1 VIELFQG
8 AWVRERR
15 LLAVFLITGSLY
27 FGMLA
32 LGTALDFLAQFQQII
47 IAVFLAW
54 LLAFLISPLVHRVQT
69 SLRVGRGAAVGMAFG
84 LTLIGLGS
92 FLLIVAA
99 TMVADLADF
108 ISTWPSRQ
116 DQITA
121 QIEEIQDAIGVQD
134 PDVALL
140 FDQLADQIGAL
151 GGELAGSAGA
161 IASGAFGVIGTLFLV
176 VLLALFMVLD
186 SHKIMVWMSRLV
198 PSRFRDQSILFQ
210 EGVALSFGGF
220 IRAQTVLALIM
231 FGLVMLVGVVSRAL
245 GGMEYIFVTAV
256 VSGLL
261 MFIPM
266 IGPPLALV
274 PPIFIA
280 FLTSENWLV
289 ALVGSVVLVVVQG
302 VLVNAIQ
309 PKMMQESL
317 GLHPI
322 LLFLGLLVGVQVAGL
337 WGALFGVPILA
348 VIVILVNHW
357 LDIYSPEEPAR
368 AEVAERAHGTGGGGR
383 SGPDRAGGG
392 KPGGKKPAPEPE
404 PKAG

>member
-1 VIELFQG
+1 MIELFQG

-27 FGMLA
+27 FGLLSFA
-32 LGTALDFLAQFQQII
+32 VLLDFFAQFQSII

-54 LLAFLISPLVHRVQT
+54 LLAFLISPLVHRIQAE
-69 SLRVGRGAAVGMAFG
+69 LEIGRGLAVGLAFSVTLVGLATFLIVIAAV
-84 LTLIGLGS
+84 
-92 FLLIVAA
+92 
-99 TMVADLADF
+99 MVTDVADF
-108 ISTWPSRQ
+108 IGTWPSRQ

-121 QIEEIQDAIGVQD
+121 QIEEIQGVIGVQD
-134 PDVALL
+134 PDVAEL

-161 IASGAFGVIGTLFLV
+161 IASGAFSVIGTLFLV
-176 VLLALFMVLD
+176 VLLSLFMVLD
-186 SHKIMVWMSRLV
+186 SHKIMVWLSRMV
-198 PSRFRDQSILFQ
+198 PSRLRDQSILFQ
-210 EGVALSFGGF
+210 EGVARSFGGF

-231 FGLVMLVGVVSRAL
+231 FGLVMVVGLVARAL

-256 VSGLL
+256 IAGLL

-280 FLTSENWLV
+280 FLTSENWVV
-289 ALVGSVVLVVVQG
+289 AVAASVVLVLVQG
-302 VLVNAIQ
+302 ILVNAIQ

-322 LLFLGLLVGVQVAGL
+322 LLFLGLLVGVQLAGL

-357 LDIYSPEEPAR
+357 LDIYSPAEPELAD
-368 AEVAERAHGTGGGGR
+368 VAEGAHGGGDGGT
-383 SGPDRAGGG
+383 
-392 KPGGKKPAPEPE
+392 PETE
-404 PKAG
+404 PSA

>member
-1 VIELFQG
+1 MIELFQG

-27 FGMLA
+27 FGLLA
-32 LGTALDFLAQFQQII
+32 LAILLDFFAQFQSII

-54 LLAFLISPLVHRVQT
+54 LLAFLISPLVHRIQA
-69 SLRVGRGAAVGMAFG
+69 SLEIGRGPAVGLAFSVTLVGLGAFLIVMAAV
-84 LTLIGLGS
+84 
-92 FLLIVAA
+92 
-99 TMVADLADF
+99 MVSDLADF
-108 ISTWPSRQ
+108 INTWPTRQ

-121 QIEEIQDAIGVQD
+121 QIEAIQDAIGVQD
-134 PDVALL
+134 PDVAEL
-140 FDQLADQIGAL
+140 FDQLADQIGTL

-161 IASGAFGVIGTLFLV
+161 IASGAFSVIGTLFLV
-176 VLLALFMVLD
+176 VLLSLFMVLD
-186 SHKIMVWMSRLV
+186 SHKIMVWLSRLV
-198 PSRFRDQSILFQ
+198 PSRLRDQSILFQ
-210 EGVALSFGGF
+210 EGVARSFGGF

-231 FGLVMLVGVVSRAL
+231 FGLVMIVGLAARAF
-245 GGMEYIFVTAV
+245 GGMDYVFVTAV

-274 PPIFIA
+274 PPIFIV
-280 FLTSENWLV
+280 FLTSENWV
-289 ALVGSVVLVVVQG
+289 AALIASIVLVVVQG

-322 LLFLGLLVGVQVAGL
+322 LLFLGLLVGVQLAGL

-357 LDIYSPEEPAR
+357 LDIYSPAEPAL
-368 AEVAERAHGTGGGGR
+368 ADVAEGSHATG
-383 SGPDRAGGG
+383 S
-392 KPGGKKPAPEPE
+392 KPKKVTST
-404 PKAG
+404 

>member
-15 LLAVFLITGSLY
+15 LLAIFLITGSVY
-27 FGMLA
+27 FGLLA
-32 LGTALDFLAQFQQII
+32 LGMVVDLLAQFGDIL
-47 IAVFLAW
+47 IAIFLAW
-54 LLAFLISPLVHRVQT
+54 LLAFLISPLVHRIQKE
-69 SLRVGRGAAVGMAFG
+69 LEIGRGAAVGAAFG
-84 LTLIGLGS
+84 IILVGLGG
-92 FLLIVAA
+92 FLLLVAA
-99 TMVADLADF
+99 VMVTDLADF
-108 ISTWPSRQ
+108 ISSWPSRQ
-116 DQITA
+116 DQIVA
-121 QIEEIQDAIGVQD
+121 QIEEIQDAIGIQD

-151 GGELAGSAGA
+151 GSQLGESAGA

-186 SHKIMVWMSRLV
+186 SHRIMVWLSRLV
-198 PSRFRDQSILFQ
+198 PSRFRDQSLLFQ
-210 EGVALSFGGF
+210 EGVARSFGGF
-220 IRAQTVLALIM
+220 LRAQTVLALIM
-231 FGLVMLVGVVSRAL
+231 FVLVMAVGLVSRAL

-274 PPIFIA
+274 PPIFIG

-289 ALVGSVVLVVVQG
+289 ALIAAIVLVVVQG

-357 LDIYSPEEPAR
+357 LDIYSPEDAALADMAEAEHRRAEADPEPA
-368 AEVAERAHGTGGGGR
+368 
-383 SGPDRAGGG
+383 
-392 KPGGKKPAPEPE
+392 KPK
-404 PKAG
+404 PKAAPKSS

>member
-15 LLAVFLITGSLY
+15 LLAIFLITGSVY
-27 FGMLA
+27 FGLLA
-32 LGTALDFLAQFQQII
+32 LGMVVDLLAQFGDIL
-47 IAVFLAW
+47 IAIFLAW
-54 LLAFLISPLVHRVQT
+54 LLAFLISPLVHRIQKE
-69 SLRVGRGAAVGMAFG
+69 LEIGRGAAVGAAFG
-84 LTLIGLGS
+84 IILVGLGG
-92 FLLIVAA
+92 FLLLVAA
-99 TMVADLADF
+99 VMVTDLADF
-108 ISTWPSRQ
+108 ISSWPSRQ
-116 DQITA
+116 DQIVA
-121 QIEEIQDAIGVQD
+121 QIEEIQDAIGIQD

-151 GGELAGSAGA
+151 GSQLGESAGA

-186 SHKIMVWMSRLV
+186 SHRIMVWLSRLV

-210 EGVALSFGGF
+210 EGVARSFGGF
-220 IRAQTVLALIM
+220 LRAQTVLAMIM
-231 FGLVMLVGVVSRAL
+231 FVLVMGVGLVSRAL

-274 PPIFIA
+274 PPIFIG

-289 ALVGSVVLVVVQG
+289 ALIAAIVLVVVQG

-357 LDIYSPEEPAR
+357 LDIYSPEDAALADMAEAEHRRAEADPEPA
-368 AEVAERAHGTGGGGR
+368 
-383 SGPDRAGGG
+383 
-392 KPGGKKPAPEPE
+392 KPKPKAE
-404 PKAG
+404 PKSS

>member
-32 LGTALDFLAQFQQII
+32 IGTALDFLAQFQQII

-54 LLAFLISPLVHRVQT
+54 LLAFLISPLVHRVERG
-69 SLRVGRGAAVGMAFG
+69 LRVGRGAAVSLAFG
-84 LTLIGLGS
+84 LTLVGLAA
-92 FLLIVAA
+92 FLLVVAA
-99 TMVADLADF
+99 VMVADLADF
-108 ISTWPSRQ
+108 IGTWPSRQ

-121 QIEEIQDAIGVQD
+121 QIEEIQDAIGIQD

-151 GGELAGSAGA
+151 GDELAGSAGA

-186 SHKIMVWMSRLV
+186 SHKIMVWLSRLV

-210 EGVALSFGGF
+210 EGVARSFGGF

-231 FGLVMLVGVVSRAL
+231 FGLVMVVGLVARAL

-274 PPIFIA
+274 PPIFIG

-289 ALVGSVVLVVVQG
+289 ALVASIVLFVVQG

-348 VIVILVNHW
+348 VAVILVNHW
-357 LDIYSPEEPAR
+357 LDIYSPAQPALE
-368 AEVAERAHGTGGGGR
+368 EVAEGAHGAGTG
-383 SGPDRAGGG
+383 AGKSAGT
-392 KPGGKKPAPEPE
+392 PGGEKPATEPSR
-404 PKAG
+404 G

>member
-15 LLAVFLITGSLY
+15 LLAVFLITGSIY
-27 FGMLA
+27 FGLLA
-32 LGTALDFLAQFQQII
+32 IGMVLNILAQFQDII

-54 LLAFLISPLVHRVQT
+54 LLAFLISPLVHRVQE
-69 SLRVGRGAAVGMAFG
+69 RFQIGRGAAVGVAFG
-84 LTLIGLGS
+84 TTLVALGA

-99 TMVADLADF
+99 VMVSDLGDF
-108 ISTWPSRQ
+108 ISSWPSRQ

-121 QIEEIQDAIGVQD
+121 QIKEIQDAIGVQE
-134 PDVALL
+134 PDVADL

-151 GGELAGSAGA
+151 GNDLAGSAGA
-161 IASGAFGVIGTLFLV
+161 IAGGAFGVIGTLFLV

-186 SHKIMVWMSRLV
+186 SHEIMVWMSRLV
-198 PSRFRDQSILFQ
+198 PSRLRDQSILFQ
-210 EGVALSFGGF
+210 EGVARSFGGF
-220 IRAQTVLALIM
+220 IRTQTLLALIM
-231 FGLVMLVGVVSRAL
+231 FILVMVVGLVARLF

-266 IGPPLALV
+266 IGPPLALI
-274 PPIFIA
+274 PPIFIV
-280 FLTSENWLV
+280 FLTSQNWLT
-289 ALVGSVVLVVVQG
+289 ALIASVVLVLVQG
-302 VLVNAIQ
+302 VLVNWLQ
-309 PKMMQESL
+309 PKMMKESL

-322 LLFLGLLVGVQVAGL
+322 LLFLGLLVGMQIAGL

-357 LDIYSPEEPAR
+357 LDIYSPPDPEFVAEVEAVH
-368 AEVAERAHGTGGGGR
+368 AEVAQGDSGG
-383 SGPDRAGGG
+383 
-392 KPGGKKPAPEPE
+392 
-404 PKAG
+404 